1 MNYNSNL
8 FLSIGKPIKDE
19 YGRIVGRVA
28 SFALTP
34 NGKFDGVYVE
44 SNDGK
49 FLKQSMEHLTFNGA
63 EVTVTSS
70 IKSRASVL
78 CDQIPLIW
86 RKDQALRD
94 LAEKRKISPDLY
106 QELHNNFETVLS
118 QLKKDVQAL
127 SEEADNVVERCNE
140 EIRTLGY
147 AVVNLELEHEIGQV
161 DEEAYQSAFTL
172 LQENLKRA
180 NTEKS
185 DIVTIKSKLS
195 NIMLGDSN
203 KQIEEISIEPIK
215 EETSTETDNE
225 TANAV
230 SEETANA
237 VSEETANEVSEE
249 TANEVTEEAVE
260 ETPTEETPTEAAEET
275 LNETPKEDPDET
287 PEEAPDL
294 PEPPVVVYV
303 KEVGKAGI

>member
-1 MNYNSNL
+1 MDNNSNL

-19 YGRIVGRVA
+19 YGRIVGKVA

-34 NGKFDGVYVE
+34 NGKFDGVYIE

-63 EVTVTSS
+63 EVTFTSTL
-70 IKSRASVL
+70 KSQSSVL

-86 RKDQALRD
+86 RKNQALKD

-106 QELHNNFETVLS
+106 QELRNNFEAVLN
-118 QLKKDVQAL
+118 QLKKDAEEL
-127 SEEADNVVERCNE
+127 SEEATKEVARCNQ
-140 EIRTLGY
+140 EIKTLGY

-161 DEEAYQSAFTL
+161 DEEAYQSAFQL

-185 DIVTIKSKLS
+185 DIETTRSKLS
-195 NIMLGDSN
+195 NIMLGDS
-203 KQIEEISIEPIK
+203 KQLEQKTVP
-215 EETSTETDNE
+215 
-225 TANAV
+225 V
-230 SEETANA
+230 S
-237 VSEETANEVSEE
+237 
-249 TANEVTEEAVE
+249 NEVTEK
-260 ETPTEETPTEAAEET
+260 ETPEVPNQVTVEVADETVENKLEENAEEISET
-275 LNETPKEDPDET
+275 TNETPEDA
-287 PEEAPDL
+287 PEEAPEL

>member
-1 MNYNSNL
+1 MSNNSNL

-19 YGRIVGRVA
+19 YGRTVGKVA

-34 NGKFDGVYVE
+34 SGKFDGVFIE

-49 FLKQSMEHLTFNGA
+49 FVKQSMEHLKFNGA
-63 EVTVTSS
+63 EVTFTSTL
-70 IKSRASVL
+70 KSQASVL

-86 RKDQALRD
+86 RKNQALKD

-106 QELHNNFETVLS
+106 QELRNNFDAVLN
-118 QLKKDVQAL
+118 QLKKDAQVL
-127 SEEADNVVERCNE
+127 SDEANKEIARCNA
-140 EIRTLGY
+140 EIKTLGY

-161 DEEAYQSAFTL
+161 DDQAYQSAFTL

-185 DIVTIKSKLS
+185 AIELTQSKLS
-195 NIMLGDSN
+195 NIMLGDSS
-203 KQIEEISIEPIK
+203 KLEQKPIITSIEPTTQ
-215 EETSTETDNE
+215 ETPNE
-225 TANAV
+225 TANEADN
-230 SEETANA
+230 ETITDEN
-237 VSEETANEVSEE
+237 V
-249 TANEVTEEAVE
+249 
-260 ETPTEETPTEAAEET
+260 
-275 LNETPKEDPDET
+275 NETPKEPLEELTAEKTNEAPEET
-287 PEEAPDL
+287 PEEASEL

>member
-63 EVTVTSS
+63 EVTVISS

-86 RKDQALRD
+86 RKDQALKD

-127 SEEADNVVERCNE
+127 SEEADDVIARCNE

-185 DIVTIKSKLS
+185 DIELIKSKLS

-215 EETSTETDNE
+215 EETPAEADNE
-225 TANAV
+225 TV
-230 SEETANA
+230 
-237 VSEETANEVSEE
+237 NEVTEE
-249 TANEVTEEAVE
+249 ATNEVTEEATNEVTEEAVK
-260 ETPTEETPTEAAEET
+260 ETPTDETPTEAAEET
-275 LNETPKEDPDET
+275 LNETPEEIPDET
-287 PEEAPDL
+287 PEETPEL

>member
-1 MNYNSNL
+1 LSNNSNL

-19 YGRIVGRVA
+19 YGRTVGKVA

-34 NGKFDGVYVE
+34 NGKFDGVYIE

-63 EVTVTSS
+63 EVTFTSNL
-70 IKSRASVL
+70 KSQASVL

-86 RKDQALRD
+86 RKNQALKD

-106 QELHNNFETVLS
+106 QELRNNFEAVLN
-118 QLKKDVQAL
+118 QLKKDAQEL
-127 SEEADNVVERCNE
+127 SEETNKEIARCNQ
-140 EIRTLGY
+140 EIKTLGY

-161 DEEAYQSAFTL
+161 DEEAYKSAFTM

-185 DIVTIKSKLS
+185 DIELTKSKLS

-203 KQIEEISIEPIK
+203 KLMQENSTTSVEPTK
-215 EETSTETDNE
+215 EETSAEVDNE
-225 TANAV
+225 TAT
-230 SEETANA
+230 ELTD
-237 VSEETANEVSEE
+237 ETANE
-249 TANEVTEEAVE
+249 
-260 ETPTEETPTEAAEET
+260 TPTETPTEAAEET
-275 LNETPKEDPDET
+275 INETPKEIPDET
-287 PEEAPDL
+287 PEEASEL

>member
-1 MNYNSNL
+1 LSNNSNL

-19 YGRIVGRVA
+19 YGRTVGKVA

-34 NGKFDGVYVE
+34 NGKFDGVYIE

-63 EVTVTSS
+63 EVTFTSNL
-70 IKSRASVL
+70 KSQASVL

-86 RKDQALRD
+86 RKNQALKD

-106 QELHNNFETVLS
+106 QELRNNFEAVLN
-118 QLKKDVQAL
+118 QLKKDAQEL
-127 SEEADNVVERCNE
+127 SEETNKEIARCNQ
-140 EIRTLGY
+140 EIKTLGY

-161 DEEAYQSAFTL
+161 DEEAYKSAFTM

-185 DIVTIKSKLS
+185 DIELTKSKLS

-203 KQIEEISIEPIK
+203 KLMQENSTTSVEPTK
-215 EETSTETDNE
+215 EETSAEVDNE
-225 TANAV
+225 TATEV
-230 SEETANA
+230 TD
-237 VSEETANEVSEE
+237 ETANE
-249 TANEVTEEAVE
+249 
-260 ETPTEETPTEAAEET
+260 TPTETPTEAAEET
-275 LNETPKEDPDET
+275 INETPKEIPDAT
-287 PEEAPDL
+287 PEEASEL

>member
-1 MNYNSNL
+1 MSNNSNL

-19 YGRIVGRVA
+19 YGRTVGKVA

-34 NGKFDGVYVE
+34 SGKFDGVYIE

-49 FLKQSMEHLTFNGA
+49 FLKQSMEHLKFNGA
-63 EVTVTSS
+63 EVTFTSTL
-70 IKSRASVL
+70 KSQASVL

-86 RKDQALRD
+86 RKSQALKD

-106 QELHNNFETVLS
+106 QELLNNFDGVLS
-118 QLKKDVQAL
+118 QLKKDAQEL
-127 SEEADNVVERCNE
+127 SDEANKEIARCNQ
-140 EIRTLGY
+140 EIKTLGY

-161 DEEAYQSAFTL
+161 DDEAYKSAFAM

-185 DIVTIKSKLS
+185 DIELTKSKLS
-195 NIMLGDSN
+195 NIMLGDSSKPEQKTN
-203 KQIEEISIEPIK
+203 IAPVTPAESTEK
-215 EETSTETDNE
+215 ETS
-225 TANAV
+225 
-230 SEETANA
+230 
-237 VSEETANEVSEE
+237 NEV
-249 TANEVTEEAVE
+249 ADK
-260 ETPTEETPTEAAEET
+260 TPE
-275 LNETPKEDPDET
+275 ET
-287 PEEAPDL
+287 PEEAPKEPSETVNAETTNDTETTNEAPDEEATEETPSEAPEL